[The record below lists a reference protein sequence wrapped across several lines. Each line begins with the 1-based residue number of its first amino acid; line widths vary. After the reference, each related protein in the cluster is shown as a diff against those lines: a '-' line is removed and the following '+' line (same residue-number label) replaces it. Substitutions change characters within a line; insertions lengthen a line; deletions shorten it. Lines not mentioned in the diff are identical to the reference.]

1 MQNVLSVAK
10 WFLSKESMTPKKLE
24 KLCYYAQAWYVALFD
39 NGPLFEEEIQAWVHG
54 PAIVALRSE
63 FQLYRWWK
71 IIPRADFDDSD
82 FADEEVSVLEAVYR
96 TYSPLDGEQLEA
108 LTHHE
113 EPWIKARGDKQPWE
127 TSTAPISLASMR
139 EYYGKKYEEAQND

>member
-1 MQNVLSVAK
+1 MQDVLSIAK
-10 WFLSKESMTPKKLE
+10 WFLNKEPMTLKKLE

-63 FQLYRWWK
+63 FQPYRWWE

-82 FADEEVSVLEAVYR
+82 FSDEEVGVFEAVFR
-96 TYSPLDGEQLEA
+96 TYGPLDEDQLES
-108 LTHHE
+108 LTMHE
-113 EPWIKARGDKQPWE
+113 DPWMDARGDKQPWE
-127 TSTAPISLASMR
+127 TSTAPISLASLGK
-139 EYYGKKYEEAQND
+139 YYRKKYDETQRA